1 MLSQK
6 NFLLTNERKYDKY
19 DTCTSITVFAGNKQ
33 YLQCNIDFL
42 QL

>member
-1 MLSQK
+1 MLSQE
-6 NFLLTNERKYDKY
+6 NFLLTNEREYDKY